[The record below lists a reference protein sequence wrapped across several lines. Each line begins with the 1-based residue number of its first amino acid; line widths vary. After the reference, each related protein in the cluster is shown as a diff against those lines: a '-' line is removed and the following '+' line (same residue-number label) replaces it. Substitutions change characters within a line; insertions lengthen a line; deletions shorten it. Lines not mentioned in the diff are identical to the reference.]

1 MRLISGVV
9 LLSACVLTWGCYG
22 ARKDG
27 TYGWTFRTTSPPCLE
42 FDQYAKEYGLEVSDF
57 AGNGKTDSSA
67 KDGKDAKKHVK
78 SEHKPKV
85 SPEVP
90 ASIAILKAQA
100 AQACQMLN
108 NDKITSAQYL
118 GEMKSIRA
126 SVAGVAAKW
135 PKK

>member
-1 MRLISGVV
+1 MRLISGIA

-67 KDGKDAKKHVK
+67 KDGKDTKKHVK
-78 SEHKPKV
+78 SEHKLTV

-90 ASIAILKAQA
+90 ASIGLLKARA

-108 NDKITSAQYL
+108 NNRFLQRNIW
-118 GEMKSIRA
+118 GR
-126 SVAGVAAKW
+126 
-135 PKK
+135 